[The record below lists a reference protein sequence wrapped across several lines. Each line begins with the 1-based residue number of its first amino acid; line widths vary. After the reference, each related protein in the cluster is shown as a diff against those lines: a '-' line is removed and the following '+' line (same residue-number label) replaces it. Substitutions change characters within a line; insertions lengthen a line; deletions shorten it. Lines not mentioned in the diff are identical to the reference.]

1 MKTNQKPAR
10 VRPMQIIDAAVQ
22 VIMERGLAE
31 TRISDIA
38 ERAGVS
44 PALVLYYFESKDK
57 VLTEALTFANERF
70 YLRVSRE
77 ALRLPSARDQL
88 IRLIEL
94 SCPGGDG
101 NAEGEWDDEYILWI
115 ELWNRALRDPE
126 MAKDREALERRWRTI
141 IVDIVRKGQD
151 QGEFPPGDPEEAAL
165 RLSALIDGL
174 SIMILL
180 RDPEVTPDRMRQAC
194 LEVAAHEIGFDL
206 PERVVQAKA

>member
-1 MKTNQKPAR
+1 MKANQKPAR

-57 VLTEALTFANERF
+57 VLTEALTFANDRF

-94 SCPGGDG
+94 SCPGFTGDG
-101 NAEGEWDDEYILWI
+101 EGEWDDEYILWI
-115 ELWNRALRDPE
+115 ELYVRALRDPE
-126 MAKDREALERRWRTI
+126 VAKDREALDRRWRTAIADI
-141 IVDIVRKGQD
+141 IRKGHE
-151 QGEFPPGDPEEAAL
+151 QGEFPPGDADELAL
-165 RLSALIDGL
+165 RIGALTDGL
-174 SIMILL
+174 SILMVL
-180 RDPEVTPDRMRQAC
+180 RDPDVNTERMRRAL
-194 LEVAAHEIGFDL
+194 LEVAAHEVGFEL
-206 PERVVQAKA
+206 PQDILQAKA